1 MDNFGDEKDIS
12 LFLHELRSPI
22 NALLAMVKK
31 TQMNLDSK
39 EATAEALDKMIGI
52 ASYILSLSNNFL
64 EITKSMNNFLET
76 KEKLFNAN
84 EIIKHC
90 IDISKF
96 QFSLKNIEFITN
108 IMHSDNLFI
117 GDQVKITQ
125 ILVNLLSNAFKY
137 TSKCGKIKLDCTYDY
152 LNDEF
157 MELTIIVQDNGIGMS
172 KSFLKNIFNSFKC
185 EKEELSQKSFGLG
198 LYIVKTNVDML
209 GGTISVD
216 STKDVGTKFTVKI
229 PLKISKI
236 NYDIS
241 GTSILVIDDCR
252 ITQQVLI
259 YQLEELGARCHC
271 ESDGI
276 KGLNTYL
283 NSPKNFYQV
292 IIVDYI
298 LKDATGPE
306 IVRKIRNTKRSD
318 AKDVVILAISGTRYN
333 KDIEDFKNAG
343 ANDYLSKPLHR
354 ENLIELIYN
363 YTKTDL
369 VK

>member
-117 GDQVKITQ
+117 GD
-125 ILVNLLSNAFKY
+125 
-137 TSKCGKIKLDCTYDY
+137 
-152 LNDEF
+152 
-157 MELTIIVQDNGIGMS
+157 
-172 KSFLKNIFNSFKC
+172 
-185 EKEELSQKSFGLG
+185 
-198 LYIVKTNVDML
+198 
-209 GGTISVD
+209 
-216 STKDVGTKFTVKI
+216 
-229 PLKISKI
+229 
-236 NYDIS
+236 
-241 GTSILVIDDCR
+241 
-252 ITQQVLI
+252 
-259 YQLEELGARCHC
+259 
-271 ESDGI
+271 
-276 KGLNTYL
+276 
-283 NSPKNFYQV
+283 
-292 IIVDYI
+292 
-298 LKDATGPE
+298 
-306 IVRKIRNTKRSD
+306 
-318 AKDVVILAISGTRYN
+318 
-333 KDIEDFKNAG
+333 
-343 ANDYLSKPLHR
+343 
-354 ENLIELIYN
+354 
-363 YTKTDL
+363 
-369 VK
+369 